1 MFKPRMEAEDL
12 LVSLLAILIL
22 VIVAGAGWYTG
33 YQS

>member
-1 MFKPRMEAEDL
+1 MAKPRIESEDL
-12 LVSLLAILIL
+12 FVSLLAVLIL